1 MVKVQKA
8 FSVERAIH
16 SVLAEFDEHEIKQIT
31 GKSISLVRK
40 WADEDCDYNHFPWEQ
55 AVNLAAALLA
65 QGKQE
70 RFTEAFRN
78 ALSRKVEQCGGAPT
92 HTPVHPSERLIDLM
106 KEVGDV
112 AACVRAAT
120 APKSPAGQ
128 NMSLAERNEVTKE
141 LLEVRDVID
150 AALRDMEF

>member
-78 ALSRKVEQCGGAPT
+78 ALSRKVEQCGGVPA

-120 APKSPAGQ
+120 DPKSPAGQ
-128 NMSLAERNEVTKE
+128 DMSLAERNEVTKE

>member
-16 SVLAEFDEHEIKQIT
+16 GALAEFDEHEIKQIT

-55 AVNLAAALLA
+55 AVNLGAALSLRG
-65 QGKQE
+65 QQE

-78 ALSRKVEQCGGAPT
+78 ALSRKIEQCGGAPA
-92 HTPVHPSERLIDLM
+92 HTPAQTHERLIELM

-112 AACVRAAT
+112 ASSFQSAT
-120 APKSPAGQ
+120 APTSPAGKDL
-128 NMSLAERNEVTKE
+128 SLAEKNEITKE
-141 LLEVRDVID
+141 LLEARDVID
-150 AALRDMEF
+150 AALKDMEV